1 MNAVERLP
9 RAEHKVEPGFF
20 MFAGMIGKGDER
32 PYCPYVLLMLDT
44 THAFIRSLR
53 ITWGTN
59 ETHLRQRLPLCDFA
73 TTGTH

>member
-1 MNAVERLP
+1 
-9 RAEHKVEPGFF
+9 
-20 MFAGMIGKGDER
+20 
-32 PYCPYVLLMLDT
+32 VLLMLDT